1 MNIDIYSLTG
11 AVRPFNLNEYVYD
24 LLDNNIPLST
34 VNKYK
39 IYIPSKGRPT
49 TVKTSVTLGGL
60 DYVLVVEPQD
70 YDEYTKVYP
79 QNQVLRL
86 DKNDQG
92 LAYVR
97 NFIKKYSTEKGEEYH
112 WQMDDD
118 IERFQARHRTSTKN
132 KDITPILAISIVEEC
147 HSKYTN
153 VAISGIC
160 ANAFAF
166 SKKYPVQKNR
176 LAYQCVLV
184 SNNNPL
190 EWDMGGVEDWFY
202 TFNVLE
208 HGYCTLAFHHIMTQT
223 SPTMQTSGGSTN
235 IHFAGN
241 KRKILYEEFIK
252 RWPGRFRLKEYPDS
266 KKQWRLQ
273 AIRKFF
279 SDYKQEPILKA
290 ENNI

>member
-1 MNIDIYSLTG
+1 MNEDIYSLIG
-11 AVRPFNLNEYVYD
+11 VERPFSLNEYVYD
-24 LLDNNIPLST
+24 LLDTSSPLSNI
-34 VNKYK
+34 NKYK
-39 IYIPSKGRPT
+39 IYIPSKGRATKTKT
-49 TVKTSVTLGGL
+49 TKTLDGL

-70 YDEYTKVYP
+70 YESYCKVHSSER
-79 QNQVLRL
+79 VLSL

-97 NFIKKYSTEKGEEYH
+97 NFIKKYSTEQGEEYH

-118 IERFQARHRTSTKN
+118 IERFQARPRQSLKN
-132 KDITPILAISIVEEC
+132 KDITPIMAISIVEDC

-166 SKKYPVQKNR
+166 SKRYAVQKNR

-235 IHFAGN
+235 IHFAGD

-252 RWPGRFRLKEYPDS
+252 RWPGRFVLKEYPDS
-266 KKQWRLQ
+266 KKRWRLQ

-279 SDYKQEPILKA
+279 SDYKQEPILKT
-290 ENNI
+290 ETNI